1 MRKWIKL
8 LFVMAMVFSL
18 ILAGCQSKESS
29 SGGGSKDG
37 VVTLKFMGW
46 EASPLET
53 ESVKKGIAKFEEAH
67 PNIKVEYTPVPG
79 DQYASKLLTMMA
91 GDAAPDVFFLGA
103 SDYRSFQERGVL
115 LDLTQY
121 FENELDIDDFIP
133 SSGGIMSID
142 GSIYGVSSC
151 TVSPV
156 LYYNKDLFDQAGIS
170 YPPSNPDE
178 AWTWDEFTKAAA
190 QLTVKDGDKVTQ
202 FGTYGFETFANTIAG
217 ILENEGSVF
226 NDDFTATII
235 NSPQTKEVLEA
246 ILTVKQNGYSPEAK
260 LLEESGMSASQM
272 LQTGK
277 IGMLIEGSW
286 ALQQLAQM
294 DFPVGVAALPK
305 FDVASTTGQA
315 HLHSASANT
324 KHPEEA
330 WEFIKFLSSEEYQT
344 DLISSGLWMPNRT
357 SLYTEEGIEK
367 WFNADVHPKEFKEL
381 VPYFQNAAVDPF
393 AINKLNQI
401 DDIMIEELDK
411 FWYDGQ
417 PSEDILANIERRV
430 NEEFAK

>member
-1 MRKWIKL
+1 M
-8 LFVMAMVFSL
+8 
-18 ILAGCQSKESS
+18 LAIAISVVLSGCQAKESTS
-29 SGGGSKDG
+29 EGNKDG
-37 VVTLKFMGW
+37 IVTLKFMGW

-53 ESVKKGIAKFEEAH
+53 ESVKKGIEKFEATH
-67 PNIKVEYTPVPG
+67 PNIKIEYTPVPG

-91 GDAAPDVFFLGA
+91 GAAAPDVFFINA
-103 SDYRSFQERGVL
+103 SDYRSFQERNVL
-115 LDLTQY
+115 LDLTTY
-121 FENELDIDDFIP
+121 FNNELSINDFIP
-133 SSGGIMSID
+133 SSGEIMEID
-142 GSIYGVSSC
+142 GKIYGVSSC

-156 LYYNKDLFDQAGIS
+156 LYYNKELFDEAGVA
-170 YPPSNPDE
+170 YPPSNPEE
-178 AWTWDEFTKAAA
+178 AWTWEEFSEAAEK
-190 QLTVKDGDKVTQ
+190 LTVKDGNKTSQ
-202 FGTYGFETFANTIAG
+202 FGTYGFETFANTIAA
-217 ILENEGSVF
+217 ILENDGSIF
-226 NDDFTATII
+226 NEDFSATTM
-235 NSPQTKEVLEA
+235 NSTEANEVLES
-246 ILTVKQNGYSPEAK
+246 ILTLKNNGYSPEAK

-277 IGMLIEGSW
+277 IGMLIDGSW

-305 FDVASTTGQA
+305 FEKAQTTGQA
-315 HLHSASANT
+315 HLHAASVST

-344 DLISSGLWMPNRT
+344 DLISEGLWMPNRL
-357 SLYTEEGIEK
+357 SLYSEEGIAQ
-367 WFNADVHPKEFKEL
+367 WFNEDVHPEGFKEL

-417 PSEDILANIERRV
+417 PSDTILTNIERRV
-430 NEEFAK
+430 NDEFSK